1 MKSTR
6 STVNLSL
13 ESTLVGADHIAEGAE
28 ELRSKSL
35 FVVMDIID
43 VLEIQ
48 SCVLEGTTLCLG
60 YLFECILYFYCYIL
74 LLILPTLSLAEISR
88 SSGERGYPERWR
100 MLMYLAVSLFS
111 VNIVL
116 PIIRIYLIVKFQ
128 SLKPSRIF
136 LGKNFIYF
144 AYELLKLIRWFWN
157 RDHEEGVEALH
168 DLNVTNNQQLQSSN
182 SVIPSPLPAPSIEPP
197 KTPSNCSKKTITVT
211 SIDGPLKRSR
221 PTSVATS
228 PAAECMDFPTPPNL
242 GILGDAMA
250 GGEFEF
256 HLSATSASGAHS
268 RSGANTVCDFLA
280 ENENNEKR
288 V

>member
-1 MKSTR
+1 MITLVQALVLPVLYCAS
-6 STVNLSL
+6 LSQS
-13 ESTLVGADHIAEGAE
+13 STLVGADHISEGAE

-88 SSGERGYPERWR
+88 SGERGYPERWR
-100 MLMYLAVSLFS
+100 MLMYLVVSLFS

-116 PIIRIYLIVKFQ
+116 PIVRIYLIVKFQ

-144 AYELLKLIRWFWN
+144 AYEFLKLIRWFWN
-157 RDHEEGVEALH
+157 RDNEEG
-168 DLNVTNNQQLQSSN
+168 D
-182 SVIPSPLPAPSIEPP
+182 
-197 KTPSNCSKKTITVT
+197 TIT
-211 SIDGPLKRSR
+211 SS
-221 PTSVATS
+221 
-228 PAAECMDFPTPPNL
+228 
-242 GILGDAMA
+242 
-250 GGEFEF
+250 
-256 HLSATSASGAHS
+256 SAFDRASK
-268 RSGANTVCDFLA
+268 NTIELL
-280 ENENNEKR
+280 
-288 V
+288 